1 MGLWKTALA
10 TRIALHRFSNSNH
23 PFMHAPS
30 SIAKTL
36 GSWLLLAF
44 ALLLSSTAW
53 AQRDEGPY
61 QILQA
66 VYGTDQYSIDVTD
79 RLRQLARRD
88 QRFQLTNDLFGADPA
103 PGRRKTLRIH
113 ARGPDGRPQT
123 FDFGEYSW
131 VDGAQFAG
139 WRSGRWGR
147 GYDNDDRQGRN
158 DDQGRYGYADRG
170 DVSILQATYGT
181 PQSRFDVTPQIRQ
194 LLRGDQRFQLTNQL
208 FNGDPAPGQRKTLQ
222 IVLGGLGNQ
231 PETLEYGEG
240 SWIDA
245 ARIAQARTHLW
256 EQRGGRNDANQGYV
270 NIQRALYGNGY
281 RQVDI
286 TARLRS
292 MVQGGRLE
300 VAVDNDLAGADPA
313 PGERKSLTVEFSL
326 GRGPVQ
332 QTTAREGQWLQLP

>member
-1 MGLWKTALA
+1 
-10 TRIALHRFSNSNH
+10 
-23 PFMHAPS
+23 MHAPS
-30 SIAKTL
+30 SIARTL

-88 QRFQLTNDLFGADPA
+88 QRFRLTNDLFGADPA
-103 PGRRKTLRIH
+103 PGLRKMLRIH
-113 ARGPDGRPQT
+113 ARGPDGQPRN
-123 FDFGEYSW
+123 FDFSEYSW
-131 VDGAQFAG
+131 VDGAQFTG

-147 GYDNDDRQGRN
+147 GYDNDDRQGWN
-158 DDQGRYGYADRG
+158 GEDQGGYGHADR
-170 DVSILQATYGT
+170 DPLDIRQATYGT

-194 LLRGDQRFQLTNQL
+194 LLRGEQRFQLNNQL
-208 FNGDPAPGQRKTLQ
+208 FNGEPAPGQRKTLQ
-222 IVLGGLGNQ
+222 IVLGGFGRQ
-231 PETLEYGEG
+231 PEILEYGEG
-240 SWIDA
+240 SWIDGS
-245 ARIAQARTHLW
+245 RIAQARAQLW
-256 EQRGGRNDANQGYV
+256 EPRGGRNEADHGYV

-292 MVQGGRLE
+292 LVRDGRLE
-300 VAVDNDLAGADPA
+300 VAVDNQLAGADPA
-313 PGERKSLTVEFSL
+313 PGERKSLMVEFSL
-326 GRGPVQ
+326 GGGPVQ
-332 QTTAREGQWLQLP
+332 QTTAGEGQWLRLP